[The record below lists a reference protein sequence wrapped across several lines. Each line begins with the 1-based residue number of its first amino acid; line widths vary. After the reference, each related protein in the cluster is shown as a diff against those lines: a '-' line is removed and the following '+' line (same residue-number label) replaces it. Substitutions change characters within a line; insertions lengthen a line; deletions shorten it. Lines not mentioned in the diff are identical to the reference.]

1 MALPSQ
7 PRINTKGIC
16 DSCISARVLLT
27 QWATTRLTRAACWS
41 TFFFEETHSIGLQR
55 HGKKSKGL
63 VDFSKRFSAVSE
75 YQDTCKA
82 RYGKFC
88 QTSSL
93 KLSFEYRRMVLQQ
106 DCFREI
112 PHCYASMDR
121 TGIRER
127 ERVRV
132 KPQVVTSSDKWQV
145 VTSEK

>member
-1 MALPSQ
+1 MHFSPCALDPVRNNKTDQS
-7 PRINTKGIC
+7 
-16 DSCISARVLLT
+16 SLLEHI
-27 QWATTRLTRAACWS
+27 
-41 TFFFEETHSIGLQR
+41 FFEETHSIGLQR

-88 QTSSL
+88 RISSL
-93 KLSFEYRRMVLQQ
+93 KLSFKYRRMFLQQ

-121 TGIRER
+121 TGM
-127 ERVRV
+127 
-132 KPQVVTSSDKWQV
+132 
-145 VTSEK
+145 